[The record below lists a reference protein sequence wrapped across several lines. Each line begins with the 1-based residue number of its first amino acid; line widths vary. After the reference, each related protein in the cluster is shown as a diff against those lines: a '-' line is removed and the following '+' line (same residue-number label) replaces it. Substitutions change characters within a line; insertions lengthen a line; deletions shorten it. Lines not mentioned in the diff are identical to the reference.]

1 MVQSLLL
8 AVAVAELTMPRI
20 MLLGLVEMAE
30 EAEAV
35 PPSNIPAREVAVA
48 AAAVAEAQA
57 DMLGVTL
64 LVKNAVTE

>member
-1 MVQSLLL
+1 M
-8 AVAVAELTMPRI
+8 EPRT
-20 MLLGLVEMAE
+20 LGLVEMAE